1 MRILMIEDE
10 KYIARAVAEVLKK
23 SHYTVDLAYDGEYGL
38 ECSTMEIYDA
48 VILDIMLPK
57 RDGLSVLREMRKQGI
72 KTPVLLLTARGE
84 VEDRVQ
90 GLDLGADDYLAKPF
104 HTDELLARL
113 RAICRRKVNEDYDGL
128 ISFSDIK
135 LSPHTLMLK
144 YDGGEVSLT
153 LKETQILEIL
163 MNNVN
168 RIVTKGSIIEKV
180 WGYDTDVEDNHVESH
195 ISLLRK
201 KMSGAGTAA
210 RIRTIRGAGYTL
222 ISGEDGS

>member
-1 MRILMIEDE
+1 MIEDE

>member
-1 MRILMIEDE
+1 MIEDE
-10 KYIARAVAEVLKK
+10 KYIVRAVAEVLKK
-23 SHYTVDLAYDGEYGL
+23 SHYTVDPAYDGEYGL
-38 ECSTMEIYDA
+38 ECAMAEIYDA

-72 KTPVLLLTARGE
+72 VTPVLLLTARGE

-90 GLDLGADDYLAKPF
+90 GLNLGADDYLAKPF

-113 RAICRRKVNEDYDGL
+113 RAICRRKGREDYDGL
-128 ISFSDIK
+128 ISFADVK
-135 LSPHTLMLK
+135 LSPHTLMLI
-144 YDGGEVSLT
+144 YDGGEVKLT
-153 LKETQILEIL
+153 LKETQILEIF

-168 RIVTKGSIIEKV
+168 RIVTKDAIIEKV
-180 WGYDTDVEDNHVESH
+180 WGYDADVEDNHVESH

-201 KMSGAGTAA
+201 KMSGAGVAA

-222 ISGEDGS
+222 ISGGDGH